1 MSIWALFGCQ
11 RCWRSS
17 GKDNGLSTII
27 LMTVQGLK
35 EKDSQF
41 VTWLLIPVGLRVV
54 ALQNEATSLYIG
66 MNSEGRIYT
75 SVRVL
80 KDSELL
86 VITNTFEID
95 MPRIICVQD
104 LFTNECRFKES
115 VFENYW
121 CLYSSIQ
128 YKHPETKVKYSSSQK

>member
-1 MSIWALFGCQ
+1 M
-11 RCWRSS
+11 
-17 GKDNGLSTII
+17 
-27 LMTVQGLK
+27 
-35 EKDSQF
+35 
-41 VTWLLIPVGLRVV
+41 TWLLIPVGLRVV

-95 MPRIICVQD
+95 MPRIICV
-104 LFTNECRFKES
+104 
-115 VFENYW
+115 
-121 CLYSSIQ
+121 
-128 YKHPETKVKYSSSQK
+128 

>member
-1 MSIWALFGCQ
+1 LNYFPSGLTHFSIVAAELESTLDLKNNLEPQVKSVRTRLECRSGLYLAVNDAGVVQVGPSGMSAI
-11 RCWRSS
+11 
-17 GKDNGLSTII
+17 TV

-75 SVRVL
+75 SVIL
-80 KDSELL
+80 SLIK
-86 VITNTFEID
+86 
-95 MPRIICVQD
+95 IIC
-104 LFTNECRFKES
+104 L
-115 VFENYW
+115 
-121 CLYSSIQ
+121 
-128 YKHPETKVKYSSSQK
+128 

>member
-1 MSIWALFGCQ
+1 MKSVRTRLECRSGLYLAVNDAGVVQVGPSGMSEI
-11 RCWRSS
+11 
-17 GKDNGLSTII
+17 TV

-75 SVRVL
+75 SVML
-80 KDSELL
+80 S
-86 VITNTFEID
+86 
-95 MPRIICVQD
+95 
-104 LFTNECRFKES
+104 
-115 VFENYW
+115 
-121 CLYSSIQ
+121 
-128 YKHPETKVKYSSSQK
+128 